1 VNGRVE
7 RLRAEMERLE
17 IASFLVSNPVN
28 VRYLTGFE
36 SSNAFVLVKH
46 EEVVLMTDGRY
57 AEAARAVE
65 AVEIQIVERDFLP
78 GVAMELGRLA
88 DAPVAFESD
97 HVTVARHADLLST

>member
-17 IASFLVSNPVN
+17 VASFFVSNPVN

-46 EEVVLMTDGRY
+46 KEVVLMTDGRY
-57 AEAARAVE
+57 AEAARTVDGVE
-65 AVEIQIVERDFLP
+65 AHIVERDFVP
-78 GVAMELGRLA
+78 GVAANLGRLA
-88 DAPVAFESD
+88 DGPVGTPTCSRPA
-97 HVTVARHADLLST
+97 

>member
-17 IASFLVSNPVN
+17 VASFFVSNPVN

-46 EEVVLMTDGRY
+46 
-57 AEAARAVE
+57 
-65 AVEIQIVERDFLP
+65 
-78 GVAMELGRLA
+78 
-88 DAPVAFESD
+88 
-97 HVTVARHADLLST
+97 